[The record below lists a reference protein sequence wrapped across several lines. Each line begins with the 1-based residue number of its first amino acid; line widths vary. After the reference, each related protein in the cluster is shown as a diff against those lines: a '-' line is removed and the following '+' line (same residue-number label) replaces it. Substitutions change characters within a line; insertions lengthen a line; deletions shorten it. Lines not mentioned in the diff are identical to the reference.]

1 MINLELYLDHDR
13 LEKTST
19 KNWCKA
25 QIRDARIIKTI
36 YGLGTQLKASPSNTH
51 RVSVDVLYQLSDQPL
66 RRRQH
71 GGLVVKLAGLQHRQQ
86 VCAPQHRVLAH
97 TQQQTLQLSTQLD
110 WLSGKQV
117 TAQWVML
124 KTSDDARKGTS
135 SRWKMAKRTW
145 F

>member
-1 MINLELYLDHDR
+1 MTDLR
-13 LEKTST
+13 KQAP

-25 QIRDARIIKTI
+25 QIRETRIIKTI

-51 RVSVDVLYQLSDQPL
+51 RVFVDVLYQLPDQPL

-97 TQQQTLQLSTQLD
+97 TQQQTLQLGTQLD
-110 WLSGKQV
+110 WLSGKQATARRV
-117 TAQWVML
+117 TL
-124 KTSDDARKGTS
+124 KTSDDARKATS
-135 SRWKMAKRTW
+135 PRWKMAKRTW

>member
-1 MINLELYLDHDR
+1 M
-13 LEKTST
+13 
-19 KNWCKA
+19 
-25 QIRDARIIKTI
+25 IKTI

-110 WLSGKQV
+110 RLSGKQV
-117 TAQWVML
+117 TARWVML

-135 SRWKMAKRTW
+135 LRWKMAKRTW